1 MKAIDKKGN
10 AWKAIKEEEAYSSPV
25 VYIGGYLYNTS
36 PPRISVGIVRVSPH
50 SLFPSTEREKET
62 DKCTREMAICKAKSE
77 KREAE
82 LAITL
87 PWHTFLIRKIDVAAA
102 CFTLSKSK
110 YISLEI
116 NVNGIFS
123 RLEKTEARK
132 KKIIGF
138 FFVGVLENMG
148 KNNIG
153 IVCDAYTTYNSMK
166 IPGACAQKIQSHT
179 HTHIQRRSK

>member
-132 KKIIGF
+132 KIYRFLFCWCVRKYG
-138 FFVGVLENMG
+138 
-148 KNNIG
+148 
-153 IVCDAYTTYNSMK
+153 
-166 IPGACAQKIQSHT
+166 QK
-179 HTHIQRRSK
+179 